1 MDFNKVTKPLH
12 IRCPKCKAELEYN
25 PMRIKQRLESITAQ
39 YKRIQQSLPTIPDK
53 QTKEKKKREADR
65 LLFEMRL
72 LKEDINMVNV
82 MAKEEINAIKIM
94 KLKREIGEARYIEIC
109 EEAEREFSAENIFST
124 YETAIQRYSTIGD
137 NVDGRY

>member
-1 MDFNKVTKPLH
+1 MDFNNVTKPLH

-25 PMRIKQRLESITAQ
+25 PMRIKQRLEKITAL
-39 YKRIQQSLPTIPDK
+39 YTRAVKSLAVIPDK
-53 QTKEKKKREADR
+53 NTRDAKKREAER

-82 MAKEEINAIKIM
+82 MAKEEINAIKIH
-94 KLKREIGEARYIEIC
+94 KLKKEVGEARYIEIC

-124 YETAIQRYSTIGD
+124 YETAIQRYSTIAD